1 MKKNKIP
8 VDLNTQTDQAGFT
21 LIEVLIAI
29 AIFSIGLMAMGA
41 LQASS
46 LMQTGD
52 IGRKTEA
59 MSVLEQQLDTLKA
72 MPFGED
78 DLDEGD
84 HNQASAEGRYDIHWS
99 VADLAPEEIPWEA
112 AGTNRVVSKSITV
125 AVTRTGGDVDADS
138 LMTVNFFKTR
148 F

>member
-1 MKKNKIP
+1 MTSP
-8 VDLNTQTDQAGFT
+8 VYVKSDDSGYT

-29 AIFSIGLMAMGA
+29 AIFSIGIMAMGA

-59 MSVLEQQLDTLKA
+59 LSILEQQADTLKA
-72 MPFGED
+72 MPFGDD
-78 DLDEGD
+78 DLEEND
-84 HNQASAEGRYDIHWS
+84 HSQASSDGRYDIHWR
-99 VADLAPEEIPWEA
+99 VEDLAAEEIPWEA
-112 AGTNRVVSKSITV
+112 AGTTATVFKSITV
-125 AVTRTGGDVDADS
+125 AVTRSGGDMDTDAY
-138 LMTVNFFKTR
+138 MTVNFFKTR

>member
-1 MKKNKIP
+1 
-8 VDLNTQTDQAGFT
+8 
-21 LIEVLIAI
+21 
-29 AIFSIGLMAMGA
+29 
-41 LQASS
+41 
-46 LMQTGD
+46 
-52 IGRKTEA
+52 
-59 MSVLEQQLDTLKA
+59 
-72 MPFGED
+72 
-78 DLDEGD
+78 
-84 HNQASAEGRYDIHWS
+84 